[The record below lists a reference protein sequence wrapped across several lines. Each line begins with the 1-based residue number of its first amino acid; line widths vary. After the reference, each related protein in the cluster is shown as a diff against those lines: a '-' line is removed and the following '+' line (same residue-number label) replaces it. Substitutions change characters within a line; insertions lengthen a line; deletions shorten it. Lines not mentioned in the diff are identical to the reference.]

1 MNHVNPM
8 GEVACDGPCEKAQPC
23 RLREFQMGSRAC
35 ECGGRYLWY
44 AADRDDEYD
53 RDEWERR

>member
-8 GEVACDGPCEKAQPC
+8 GEMVCDRCDKAWPCH
-23 RLREFQMGSRAC
+23 LREFHMGSLIC